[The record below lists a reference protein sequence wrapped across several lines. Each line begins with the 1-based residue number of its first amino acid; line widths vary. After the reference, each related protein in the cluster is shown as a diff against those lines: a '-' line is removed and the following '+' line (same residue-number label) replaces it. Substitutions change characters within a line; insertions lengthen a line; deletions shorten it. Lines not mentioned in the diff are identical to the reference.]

1 MQTFWAL
8 LLIFLL
14 AWVLASRFSG
24 RFDPSWQLLVWAL
37 VVVFSNIYEGAVH
50 PTVVYIGVVC
60 ALLLRFEFMGGWVL
74 KVVRFIEAGSI
85 LLLLWQLFFVL
96 RGY

>member
-8 LLIFLL
+8 LLTVLL

-24 RFDPSWQLLVWAL
+24 KIDPSWQLLVWVF
-37 VVVFSNIYEGAVH
+37 VVVFASFYEGLMH
-50 PTVVYIGVVC
+50 PTVLYIGVVC
-60 ALLLRFEFMGGWVL
+60 ALLLRFEFMGGFVL
-74 KVVRFIEAGSI
+74 KAVRFFEGGSI
-85 LLLLWQLFFVL
+85 VFLLSQLFIIV

>member
-24 RFDPSWQLLVWAL
+24 RFDLSWQLLVWAL
-37 VVVFSNIYEGAVH
+37 VLVFSNVYRGVMHPAAVY
-50 PTVVYIGVVC
+50 VGVVC

-74 KVVRFIEAGSI
+74 KLIRFVESVAI
-85 LLLLWQLFFVL
+85 LLLLWQLFLVV